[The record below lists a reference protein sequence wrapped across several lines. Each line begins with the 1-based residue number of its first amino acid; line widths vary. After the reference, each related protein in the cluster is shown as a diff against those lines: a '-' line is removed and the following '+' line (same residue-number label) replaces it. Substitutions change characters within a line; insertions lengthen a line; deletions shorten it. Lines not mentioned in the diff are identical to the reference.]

1 MATRFRNGQA
11 FVEMAIG
18 MLALAL
24 VLSALFGF
32 ADCILRS
39 LDQQRRLRA
48 EAGMSAMG
56 SIGGDGSFA
65 SAADAD
71 TVEVEPLAAEY
82 IFGTQSVRVEESVH
96 IPILVIAS
104 EQFEVATSRL
114 NKRNETHDEE

>member
-1 MATRFRNGQA
+1 MGTRLRNGQA

-24 VLSALFGF
+24 VLAALLGF
-32 ADCILRS
+32 ADCIRCS

-56 SIGGDGSFA
+56 SIGGDGAFA

-71 TVEVEPLAAEY
+71 TVEVEPMAADY
-82 IFGTQSVRVEESVH
+82 VFGNQSVRIEESVH
-96 IPILVIAS
+96 LPVLGIDAAL
-104 EQFEVATSRL
+104 
-114 NKRNETHDEE
+114 

>member
-1 MATRFRNGQA
+1 MATRLRNGQA

-24 VLSALFGF
+24 VLAALLGF
-32 ADCILRS
+32 ADCIRCS

-56 SIGGDGSFA
+56 SIGGDGAFA

-71 TVEVEPLAAEY
+71 TVEVEPLAADY
-82 IFGTQSVRVEESVH
+82 VFGNQSVRIEESVH
-96 IPILVIAS
+96 LPVLGIDAAL
-104 EQFEVATSRL
+104 
-114 NKRNETHDEE
+114 